1 MRTLEDVMEDLGGM
15 GKFQIYL
22 ILLVELSELFTGW
35 SMLMMS
41 FAGLVPT
48 FECVLDDQVVSPVDA
63 LAINNSS
70 SSSSS
75 SSSSNIVNST
85 SINTCGVNSTSCSAF
100 SFHDVTTKT
109 VISEWD
115 LVCDRK
121 WAKQVITSVQMAG
134 VLVGATFAGQFS
146 DSFGRKTT
154 LYAFCLYH
162 IVMNVV
168 AAFSVSWIMFA
179 VMRFLIGVGMGAIMV
194 VTFTFEVEFLPI
206 KWRAILSIMP
216 TWALGV
222 AVFALASYLLEN
234 WWHLHLAL
242 AAMSAPTLL
251 GWFYLPESVRWLCL
265 KGKLHKARHVLEKIA
280 TINGGHVPSDANEV
294 LLNILQ
300 NELHQQKADKKYT
313 YLDLFKTM
321 SMIRTD
327 VIIWIHWFTLSF
339 VFYGI
344 SFGVSS
350 FSGNLYLNIFLL
362 AVLEIP
368 VRLTVFY
375 FNNKYGRRNTTMT
388 FFLLSL
394 LPSLGCLLA
403 HYFLSDDVTRDTV
416 VNVLCLTMK
425 MFLGSAWGCSTVWTS
440 EVYPT
445 VVRNLGYSWASF
457 GARIGGILAPF
468 LINFDSMPGESYF
481 IMSGVLL
488 VCTVSCVFLKET
500 KDVILTNSLRNKIE
514 LKIVGGQKE
523 EAETMVKD
531 DPKS

>member
-15 GKFQIYL
+15 GKFQVYL

-48 FECVLDDQVVSPVDA
+48 FQCVVDDVQDAAASRVVGLNASND
-63 LAINNSS
+63 
-70 SSSSS
+70 
-75 SSSSNIVNST
+75 NIVNHLPPYDNAT
-85 SINTCGVNSTSCSAF
+85 FNTCEVNATSCSAF
-100 SFHDVTTKT
+100 SFSGHVQT
-109 VISEWD
+109 VISEWS
-115 LVCDRK
+115 LVCGRK

-154 LYAFCLYH
+154 LYGSCLYH
-162 IVMNVV
+162 IVMNVI

-194 VTFTFEVEFLPI
+194 VTFTFEVEFMPI
-206 KWRAILSIMP
+206 RWRALLSIMP

-222 AVFALASYLLEN
+222 AIFALASYLLEN

-242 AAMSAPTLL
+242 AAMSSITFL

-265 KGKLHKARHVLEKIA
+265 KGRLDEARCVLEKVA
-280 TINGGHVPSDANEV
+280 TINGGHVPSDADDV
-294 LLNILQ
+294 LKNILQ
-300 NELHQQKADKKYT
+300 NELRERKENKKYT
-313 YLDLFKTM
+313 YLDLFKSM
-321 SMIRTD
+321 SMVKTD

-339 VFYGI
+339 TFYGI

-368 VRLTVFY
+368 VRLTIFY
-375 FNNKYGRRNTTMT
+375 FNNRFGRRNTTMT
-388 FFLLSL
+388 FFLLSAI
-394 LPSLGCLLA
+394 PAMGCLLA
-403 HYFLSDDVTRDTV
+403 HLLAPKEVRDTV

-468 LINFDSMPGESYF
+468 LINFDSMPGESYVIMTAVLF
-481 IMSGVLL
+481 I
-488 VCTVSCVFLKET
+488 CTGSCLFLKET
-500 KDVILTNSLRNKIE
+500 KDVVLTNSLRDKTKFDDNM
-514 LKIVGGQKE
+514 
-523 EAETMVKD
+523 EAEAMMKGV
-531 DPKS
+531 PMS